1 LSSEGLEL
9 YWQVGRMFAWSA
21 PPDPK
26 EQVKKWK
33 QNMRGE
39 MRKVDRQIG
48 KIEREEQKVKQSI
61 KQAAKRGDTGS
72 AKQLAKEVVR
82 SRRAVSRLHTSK
94 AQMNSVVMQMQN
106 QLAQQKVMGH
116 LTKSADVMK
125 AMNRLVKV
133 GEISETMQQMQ
144 KEMCKAG
151 VIEEMVD
158 DAFDALDGEEDED
171 AADEEVDRVMQELN
185 VEAMGGAQ
193 AAPTT
198 RVQAAQAVEE
208 EEEEDLDTMCAR
220 LEQLKQ

>member
-1 LSSEGLEL
+1 
-9 YWQVGRMFAWSA
+9 MFAWSA

-208 EEEEDLDTMCAR
+208 EEEEDLDTMRAR